1 MSNLGCWVNLHR
13 KSLFQP
19 VIVLRH
25 PSAACGRAIVQT
37 SSRRSASS
45 HGFSTAQT
53 GSATSV
59 AGTFVRVCSRYDCHL
74 QKVATVH
81 VCTALLMVG
90 LFPGQTFDSIMTLD
104 MQIFGPTL
112 TTFPP
117 ESQAIIAEGVAN
129 FLKSGVT
136 ASQIT
141 LTVKDFIAAVSHL
154 LAGKSLLSYHLT
166 PSSSVKMLLQL
177 ALQPKQLVNVQP
189 CS

>member
-1 MSNLGCWVNLHR
+1 
-13 KSLFQP
+13 
-19 VIVLRH
+19 
-25 PSAACGRAIVQT
+25 
-37 SSRRSASS
+37 
-45 HGFSTAQT
+45 
-53 GSATSV
+53 
-59 AGTFVRVCSRYDCHL
+59 
-74 QKVATVH
+74 
-81 VCTALLMVG
+81 MVG
-90 LFPGQTFDSIMTLD
+90 LLPGQTFDSIMTLD